1 MALPRGPLNPDWGS
15 IASGDNPAGFLDT
28 PYFTPPVV
36 RTIPT
41 TAEAPPAIVPT
52 VQGVEVKAPPS
63 NADKM
68 RAILDAI
75 YPTDAAP
82 EMKYGTPLDIKIPFT
97 KRRIKASGQTMD
109 RLASAIAAAAQGM
122 NVSPN
127 DPGGQL
133 LRGLV
138 QGYGEARGA
147 DYATRKAAYEQKKEA
162 YQKNLEARRKLA
174 GTLGV
179 EQFKQEIKPKE
190 AGPVGKIVLTK
201 ELAEQARKNGIA
213 VPEGLVGELISPGE
227 IIRLIPQDSGK
238 DQRLNNVVRAMNLAE
253 ANRWRESPE
262 YKTYSQVRTWS
273 RNLSDF
279 EKNPSKISDNAIVML
294 LGKALDPNSV
304 VRESE
309 VALWSEASTF
319 RDALQKK
326 MSGLFGMGKKFS
338 DDDRTRAIK
347 LLRDIQNA
355 SRNTFLNEMSNRRLT
370 MSSQELDPSVIN
382 DIGELAQPAQSPRSS
397 SAVSDPNL

>member
-15 IASGDNPAGFLDT
+15 IASGENPAGFSDAS
-28 PYFTPPVV
+28 YFTPPTVSQ
-36 RTIPT
+36 
-41 TAEAPPAIVPT
+41 PPAVVPT
-52 VQGVEVKAPPS
+52 VPGIEVTAPPS

-68 RAILDAI
+68 KAILDAI
-75 YPTDAAP
+75 YPTETAP
-82 EMKYGTPLDIKIPFT
+82 EMEYGTPLDIKIPFT
-97 KRRIKASGQTMD
+97 KRHIKASGKTMD

-122 NVSPN
+122 QISPN

-133 LRGLV
+133 LRGFA

-147 DYATRKAAYEQKKEA
+147 DYATRKAAYESKKEA

-174 GTLGV
+174 GQLGV

-190 AGPVGKIVLTK
+190 AGPIGKIVLTK

-213 VPEGLVGELISPGE
+213 VPEGLVGTLISPGE

-238 DQRLNNVVRAMNLAE
+238 DQRLNNVVRAMNLTE

-273 RNLSDF
+273 RNLADF

-309 VALWSEASTF
+309 VALWSEASTLK
-319 RDALQKK
+319 DSLEKK
-326 MSGLFGMGKKFS
+326 LSGLFGMGKKFS
-338 DDDRTRAIK
+338 GEDRARAIK
-347 LLRDIQNA
+347 LLRDIQSA
-355 SRNTFLNEMSNRRLT
+355 SRSAFLNEMNNRRLT
-370 MSSQELDPSVIN
+370 MSSQELDPNVIN
-382 DIGELAQPAQSPRSS
+382 DIGELAPSSQGSRSS